1 MRVKDETELVF
12 ENTMPMLESNKLPY
26 NKTASCNRQPVGVN
40 HQKIVVVN
48 TRCADGQEGK
58 HQTHL
63 DAMVKVEAEKGFKIL
78 QASTV
83 IVPVSAGLLFSTTV
97 VLVS

>member
-1 MRVKDETELVF
+1 
-12 ENTMPMLESNKLPY
+12 MPMLESNVLPY

-40 HQKIVVVN
+40 HQQKIVVVN
-48 TRCADGQEGK
+48 TRCGDGQEGK